1 MILVVETAT
10 QAADNELLHH
20 LMGQSFKRI
29 DKWQILFHFIKSK
42 NQPV

>member
-20 LMGQSFKRI
+20 LMGQPFKRI
-29 DKWQILFHFIKSK
+29 DKWQILLFHFIKSK
-42 NQPV
+42 N